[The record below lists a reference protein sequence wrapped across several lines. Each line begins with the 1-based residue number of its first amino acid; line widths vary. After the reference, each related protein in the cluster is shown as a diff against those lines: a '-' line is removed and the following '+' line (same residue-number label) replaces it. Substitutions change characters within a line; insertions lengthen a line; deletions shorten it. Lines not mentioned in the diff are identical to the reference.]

1 MEGAGDR
8 STVALEAGQVDNSL
22 LATEKSSIT
31 PRREEG
37 EEQGILRQGKAPS
50 SLEEELVPTA
60 RLKGSS
66 SLSQL
71 GEEEPT
77 LFKEEPPST
86 NFHLEAPSALREEEP
101 TILQVFQTTFPLQV
115 IPTNTL
121 QLQGANSTLLAE

>member
-22 LATEKSSIT
+22 LATDKSSIT
-31 PRREEG
+31 LRREEG

-50 SLEEELVPTA
+50 SLVEELVPTA

>member
-22 LATEKSSIT
+22 LATDKSSIT

-121 QLQGANSTLLAE
+121 QLQGANSTLLVE

>member
-22 LATEKSSIT
+22 LATDKSSIT

-50 SLEEELVPTA
+50 SLVEELVPTA

-101 TILQVFQTTFPLQV
+101 TILQAFQTTFPLQV
-115 IPTNTL
+115 IPINTL